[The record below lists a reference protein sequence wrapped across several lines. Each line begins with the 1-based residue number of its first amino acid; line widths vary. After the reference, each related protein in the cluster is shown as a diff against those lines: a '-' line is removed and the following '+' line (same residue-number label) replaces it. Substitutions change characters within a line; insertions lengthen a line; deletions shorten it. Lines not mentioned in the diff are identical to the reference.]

1 MDVAGNKKERW
12 RTWALEMCTGGEGGS
27 SSEEKNYG
35 EFQEWGFTLC
45 GDNCCVS
52 SGEGNGSGVDV
63 AVLLGEKWQR
73 PTGTRSVG

>member
-12 RTWALEMCTGGEGGS
+12 RTWALEMCIGREGGS

-45 GDNCCVS
+45 GNNCCVS
-52 SGEGNGSGVDV
+52 
-63 AVLLGEKWQR
+63 
-73 PTGTRSVG
+73 